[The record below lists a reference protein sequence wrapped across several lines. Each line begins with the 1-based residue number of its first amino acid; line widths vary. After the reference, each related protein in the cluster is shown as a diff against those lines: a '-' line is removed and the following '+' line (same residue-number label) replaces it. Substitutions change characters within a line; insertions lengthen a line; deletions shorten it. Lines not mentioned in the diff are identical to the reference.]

1 MRVIAEAPNSLD
13 VATAISVP
21 FTVTG
26 FLIGGDLSITP
37 PAVTF
42 VNPLVQP
49 GTDGP
54 TVTFSVQG
62 GRPPYRWDNQNKA
75 LGKLTP
81 TSPPTE
87 FDQQFVYT
95 IVGALPTDPG
105 SDALTDT
112 ITVTDAAR
120 SNSNCNCHRN
130 FCRLYA

>member
-21 FTVTG
+21 FTTLG

-54 TVTFSVQG
+54 TVTFTVQG
-62 GRPPYRWDNQNKA
+62 GRPPYSVDNQNKA
-75 LGKLTP
+75 LGKVTP
-81 TSPPTE
+81 TSLPIGSN
-87 FDQQFVYT
+87 QFVYT
-95 IVGALPTDPG
+95 IVGALPTDTAG
-105 SDALTDT
+105 ALTDT
-112 ITVTDAAR
+112 ITVTDAAGATELQLSR
-120 SNSNCNCHRN
+120 
-130 FCRLYA
+130 